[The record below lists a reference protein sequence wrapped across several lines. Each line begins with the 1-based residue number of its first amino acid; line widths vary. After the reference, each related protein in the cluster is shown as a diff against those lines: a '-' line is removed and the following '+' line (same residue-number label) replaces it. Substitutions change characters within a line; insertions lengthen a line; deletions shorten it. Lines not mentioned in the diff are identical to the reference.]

1 MTLPAVV
8 GRAALTLLL
17 FLGAAAASAQTPP
30 ATTATP
36 PAPAQ
41 KPESVYD
48 RIWKFAE
55 WYRNDK
61 NPSVQRVLFTG
72 RFHQDFATVDADQ
85 GDAREANLRR
95 LRLGPRIT
103 LFRTFLVH
111 AEVELNPQERNPT
124 YVRLTDA
131 YVQWTK
137 NPQVVL
143 TAGKQAMPFT
153 QEGATSS
160 RELLTID
167 RSNIGNNIWFP
178 QEYLPGVSLSG
189 RRGLWN
195 YRGGVYST
203 GASNREFGELNASVA
218 TLGVVGYD
226 LSKRLGAREAL
237 LTGNY
242 VYQDADATHGARF
255 SRDLA
260 HIGSVNFRFE
270 AGRWGVRAD
279 LSAAKGMLAQP
290 DLASVMAMPFFNI
303 TPQLQ
308 AVARYTHIG
317 SDGPNGIRL
326 TTYENRVVVDR
337 NRGDEFNELYAG
349 ANYYF
354 YGHRLKLQSGVQIGD
369 MNDSAADGGAFSGVS
384 WTTGLRVGW

>member
-1 MTLPAVV
+1 MTCIALAARV
-8 GRAALTLLL
+8 ALTLLVT
-17 FLGAAAASAQTPP
+17 AAAAAAQ
-30 ATTATP
+30 AQ
-36 PAPAQ
+36 PAPTA
-41 KPESVYD
+41 KPESIYD

-55 WYRNDK
+55 WYRDDD
-61 NPSVQRVLFTG
+61 NPVVQRVLFSG

-95 LRLGPRIT
+95 LRFGPRVT
-103 LFRTFLVH
+103 LFRSVLVH
-111 AEVELNPQERNPT
+111 AEVELNPQERNPA

-131 YVQWTK
+131 YIQWTA
-137 NPQVVL
+137 NQQVVV
-143 TAGKQAMPFT
+143 TAGKQTMPFT

-167 RSNIGNNIWFP
+167 RSNLANNIWFP

-189 RRGLWN
+189 RRGSWN
-195 YRGGVYST
+195 YRAGAYST
-203 GASNREFGELNASVA
+203 GASNRELGELNASIA
-218 TLGVVGYD
+218 ALGTVGYD
-226 LSKRLGAREAL
+226 LSKTLRAREAM

-242 VYQDADATHGARF
+242 VYQDADPAHGPTF

-260 HIGSVNFRFE
+260 HIGSLNFRFE
-270 AGRWGVRAD
+270 AGRWGLRAD
-279 LSAAKGMLAQP
+279 LAAAAGLMTQP
-290 DLASVMAMPFFNI
+290 DLTGVMVMPSFNI
-303 TPQLQ
+303 TSRLQ
-308 AVARYTHIG
+308 AVTRYTHIT

-326 TTYENRVVVDR
+326 GTYENRVVTDR
-337 NRGDEFNELYAG
+337 NRGDAFNELYVG

-369 MNDSAADGGAFSGVS
+369 MNDRAADGGEYSGVA

>member
-1 MTLPAVV
+1 MTLTAVG
-8 GRAALTLLL
+8 GRTALTLLVL
-17 FLGAAAASAQTPP
+17 LAAATASAQTPTA
-30 ATTATP
+30 ATGTS
-36 PAPAQ
+36 
-41 KPESVYD
+41 ESIYD

-55 WYRNDK
+55 WYRNDSS
-61 NPSVQRVLFTG
+61 PAVQRVLFTG

-85 GDAREANLRR
+85 GEAREANVRR

-103 LFRTFLVH
+103 LFKSFLVH
-111 AEVELNPQERNPT
+111 AEVELNPQERNPA
-124 YVRLTDA
+124 YVRFTDA

-137 NPQVVL
+137 NPQIVL

-167 RSNIGNNIWFP
+167 RSNIANNIWFP
-178 QEYLPGVSLSG
+178 QEYLPGVSLAG

-203 GASNREFGELNASVA
+203 GAANREFGELNSSIAA
-218 TLGVVGYD
+218 LGVIGYD
-226 LSKRLGAREAL
+226 LSKRLGAKEAL

-255 SRDLA
+255 TRDLA

-279 LSAAKGMLAQP
+279 LAAAAGLLAQP
-290 DLASVMAMPFFNI
+290 DLTSVMAMPFLNL
-303 TPQLQ
+303 TSRLQ
-308 AVARYTHIG
+308 AVARYTHIR

-326 TTYENRVVVDR
+326 TTYENRVVPDR
-337 NRGDEFNELYAG
+337 QRGDEFNELYLG

-354 YGHRLKLQSGVQIGD
+354 YGQRLKLQTGVQIGD
-369 MNDSAADGGAFSGVS
+369 LDDRAADGGAYSGVA

>member
-1 MTLPAVV
+1 MTITTIA
-8 GRAALTLLL
+8 GRAALTLLAV
-17 FLGAAAASAQTPP
+17 LGAATASAQTPP
-30 ATTATP
+30 ATPATP
-36 PAPAQ
+36 RQ
-41 KPESVYD
+41 EPESVYD

-55 WYRNDK
+55 WYRDDQ
-61 NPSVQRVLFTG
+61 NPTVQRVLFTG

-103 LFRTFLVH
+103 LFRTFVVH

-124 YVRLTDA
+124 YLRLTDA

-167 RSNIGNNIWFP
+167 RSNVGNNIWFP

-203 GASNREFGELNASVA
+203 GASNREFGELNSSVA

-226 LSKRLGAREAL
+226 MSKWLGAKEAL

-242 VYQDADATHGARF
+242 VYQDADASHGARF

-279 LSAAKGMLAQP
+279 LSAAAGMLDQP
-290 DLASVMAMPFFNI
+290 DLTSVMAMPFFNI
-303 TPQLQ
+303 TPRLQ
-308 AVARYTHIG
+308 AVARYTHIS
-317 SDGPNGIRL
+317 SDGPNRVRL
-326 TTYENRVVVDR
+326 RAYENRVATDR
-337 NRGDEFNELYAG
+337 NCGDEVNDLCG
-349 ANYYF
+349 APN
-354 YGHRLKLQSGVQIGD
+354 
-369 MNDSAADGGAFSGVS
+369 
-384 WTTGLRVGW
+384 

>member
-1 MTLPAVV
+1 MTITTIA
-8 GRAALTLLL
+8 GRAALTLLAV
-17 FLGAAAASAQTPP
+17 LGAATASAQTQ
-30 ATTATP
+30 ATT
-36 PAPAQ
+36 PAAPRQ
-41 KPESVYD
+41 EPESVYD

-55 WYRNDK
+55 WYRNDE
-61 NPSVQRVLFTG
+61 NPTVQRVLFTG
-72 RFHQDFATVDADQ
+72 RFHQDFAIVDADQ
-85 GDAREANLRR
+85 GDTREANLRR

-103 LFRTFLVH
+103 LFKTLLVH

-124 YVRLTDA
+124 YVRFTDA

-143 TAGKQAMPFT
+143 TVGKQALPFT

-167 RSNIGNNIWFP
+167 RSNISNNIWFP

-195 YRGGVYST
+195 YRGGIYST
-203 GASNREFGELNASVA
+203 GASNRELGEFNASVA
-218 TLGVVGYD
+218 TLAAVGYD
-226 LSKRLGAREAL
+226 FSRRLGAREAL

-242 VYQDADATHGARF
+242 VYQDADPTHGARF

-260 HIGSVNFRFE
+260 HIGSVNFRFD

-279 LSAAKGMLAQP
+279 LAAAAGMLAQP
-290 DLASVMAMPFFNI
+290 DLTSVMAMPFFNI
-303 TPQLQ
+303 TPKLQ
-308 AVARYTHIG
+308 AVVRYTRIN
-317 SDGPNGIRL
+317 SDGVNGIRL
-326 TTYENRVVVDR
+326 ATYENRVVTDR
-337 NRGDEFNELYAG
+337 NRGDEFNEVYAG

-369 MNDSAADGGAFSGVS
+369 MNDSAADGGDYSGVS